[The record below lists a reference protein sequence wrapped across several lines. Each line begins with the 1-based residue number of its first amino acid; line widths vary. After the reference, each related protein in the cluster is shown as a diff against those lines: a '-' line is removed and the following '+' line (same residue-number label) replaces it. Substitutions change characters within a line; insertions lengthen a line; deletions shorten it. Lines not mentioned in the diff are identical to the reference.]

1 MGKIVDIYGAL
12 ALMAKKLCLM
22 RWCGNVES
30 LETFLACTCISLD
43 KNLVVKHVEMVEVT
57 RRTLCC
63 TVMTLF
69 RRNILEIIRYL
80 QFCVGQSEKCEA
92 AVHAVSSIFSKDNS

>member
-1 MGKIVDIYGAL
+1 
-12 ALMAKKLCLM
+12 MAKKLCLM

-57 RRTLCC
+57 RRTL
-63 TVMTLF
+63 
-69 RRNILEIIRYL
+69 RYL
-80 QFCVGQSEKCEA
+80 QLCVGQSEKCEA

>member
-1 MGKIVDIYGAL
+1 
-12 ALMAKKLCLM
+12 MAKKLCLM

-30 LETFLACTCISLD
+30 LETLACTCISLD

-57 RRTLCC
+57 RRTLRC

-80 QFCVGQSEKCEA
+80 QLCVGQSEKCEA
-92 AVHAVSSIFSKDNS
+92 AVHDVSSIFSKYNS